1 MAITP
6 QTSSA
11 DDFRLAALWN
21 HGGNKKI
28 IPNEVTEITI
38 ITNVRAVSLVWR
50 TDGQKLRH
58 AVTITSGSNQ
68 HNTR

>member
-38 ITNVRAVSLVWR
+38 ITNVRAVSLV
-50 TDGQKLRH
+50 
-58 AVTITSGSNQ
+58 
-68 HNTR
+68 